1 MSPAMGIDPRL
12 RPVLEL
18 EAARSRPELPPTAAR
33 ARASEFQARI
43 RDTYYRP
50 GPEPAAIE
58 DVQVPVGDGQIG
70 PVAIGP
76 PATLRSQRTC
86 TCTGEPSGSA
96 VSRGRTSR
104 AGNSALPPVPSSCP
118 SATGWRPNTLP
129 GTGGGLLRRPVLG
142 VGERLAYRR

>member
-1 MSPAMGIDPRL
+1 MGIDPRL

-18 EAARSRPELPPTAAR
+18 EASRSRPELPPLR
-33 ARASEFQARI
+33 REHERASSRPASV
-43 RDTYYRP
+43 TPYYRP

-58 DVQVPVGDGQIG
+58 DVQVPVEGGEIR

-76 PATLRSQRTC
+76 PATLRSLCTC

-104 AGNSALPPVPSSCP
+104 AGNSA
-118 SATGWRPNTLP
+118 
-129 GTGGGLLRRPVLG
+129 
-142 VGERLAYRR
+142 